1 MTTWPNDLAVVQVRV
16 ARPTDRLDDVIAF
29 YRDCLGLPEL
39 YRFSGHAGY
48 DGIMLGLP
56 DSNYHLEFTTHEDG
70 SPCPAPT
77 QDNPL
82 VLYFAGE
89 SAMYEVVQRLGEAGH
104 EPVGAEN
111 PYWEENA
118 GMAFEDPDGWRL
130 VLMPRPVL

>member
-1 MTTWPNDLAVVQVRV
+1 M
-16 ARPTDRLDDVIAF
+16 
-29 YRDCLGLPEL
+29 
-39 YRFSGHAGY
+39 
-48 DGIMLGLP
+48 
-56 DSNYHLEFTTHEDG
+56 
-70 SPCPAPT
+70 
-77 QDNPL
+77 

-118 GMAFEDPDGWRL
+118 GMTFEDPDGWRL